1 MSQKRFTN
9 AKIVLLGGPGV
20 GKTAFAVRYITKR
33 YIGDYDRDKETVY
46 TYKLNTARDEITL
59 EILDTASQPP
69 KESLEKHIKWGD
81 GFILIY
87 SIADRHSLNILQEF
101 WESIDRVKGREVP
114 LVLVGN
120 KSDLLSA
127 RQVTE
132 DEGNDLC
139 SQMDCPKFE
148 ISVAEGLQGVL
159 EVMEEMLCQLKRDF
173 VKSMSTSNMATL
185 QVDKPR
191 SKLYSMKKAFK
202 KRINR
207 SHSDTF

>member
-1 MSQKRFTN
+1 MVHNKKFKNIRYSCFRRVHIK
-9 AKIVLLGGPGV
+9 LLYNSTFDSTV
-20 GKTAFAVRYITKR
+20 KSFVINTVVITKVLC
-33 YIGDYDRDKETVY
+33 IIFKHV
-46 TYKLNTARDEITL
+46 LF
-59 EILDTASQPP
+59 QPP

-101 WESIDRVKGREVP
+101 WETIDRVKGREVP